1 MTALKNLCET
11 LNIEHKVNENMSK
24 HTSFKIGG
32 CADIYICPHSKEEL
46 KEIILLAKK
55 ENIPFYVVG
64 NGSNLLVSD
73 EGVKGAVI
81 STLKLNKIK
90 VTDDTIYAEAGASLT
105 AVCLAARDASL
116 TGLEFAYG
124 IPGSIG
130 GALFMNAGAYDGEM
144 SFITTLAES
153 ITPLGESVSRN
164 TEELKLGYRHSIYRE
179 NGEIITGVTLKLKK
193 GDKEKISDRM
203 TELMVKRKTSQPLDF
218 PSAGSTFKRP
228 KGGFAAA
235 LIDECGLKGRSIGGA
250 EVSTKHAGFV
260 INKEDATAKDVLA
273 LIEIIKNEVSEKKNI
288 TLEPEVI
295 FVGR

>member
-46 KEIILLAKK
+46 KEIILLAKN

-164 TEELKLGYRHSIYRE
+164 IEELKLGYRHSIYRE

>member
-164 TEELKLGYRHSIYRE
+164 IEELKLGYRHSIYRE

-203 TELMVKRKTSQPLDF
+203 TELMIKRKTSQPLDF